1 MTYQINGKEFSQRP
15 HPGQCLRTFLR
26 ELEHFGVKKGCDAG
40 DCGACTVL
48 IDGEPVH
55 SCLIPAFRA
64 DGHAVTTIEGLAPDG
79 GTHPMQQAFLDAQAF
94 QCGFCTS
101 GMILT
106 CASLNQ
112 AQRQD
117 LGASLKGNL
126 CRCTGYRAIEDALN
140 GKKNIEEAAAGT
152 AFGRSLPA
160 PAGPQLVRGAAPYTF
175 DTAMEGLLHIK
186 MLRSP
191 HPHAKI
197 VSIDKTA
204 ALNVAGVHAVLT
216 FEDAPDRLFSTARH
230 EKTWMDPDDT
240 RVLDD
245 VVRFIGQKVAAVVAE
260 SEAAAEEACRRL
272 KVDYEI
278 LPDVVDPERAIAP
291 GAPAI
296 HAGKTR
302 QQRVANAQRNIVA
315 ETRGE
320 FGNVA
325 SALAQAA
332 VTYEGTF
339 TTQRVQHAAL
349 ETHGGLAWVDPS
361 GILNVRSSTQT
372 PFLTRRAL
380 ADIFNLA
387 PDKVRVFCERV
398 GGGFGGKQEMFVE
411 DILALAALRTGRPV
425 KLELTRE
432 EQFISTSTRHP
443 MRITVKAGADRSGK
457 LTALQLDVLSNTG
470 AYGNH
475 AGPVLSHACG
485 ELIGVYNCPNK
496 KVDAVVTYT
505 NTVPS
510 GAFRGYGLPQT
521 LFAVEAAIDELARR
535 LGISP
540 FEIRRRNIVKPG
552 DPMLSPPGSG
562 HTDVLYGSY
571 GLDQCLDLVE
581 RAMQAEGPNIE
592 LSADWLVGEGI
603 ALTMIDTVPPDGHI
617 ADASI
622 SLREDGGFELTVGTA
637 EFGNGTSTVHRQIAA
652 TVLKTTVDQI
662 HLLQS
667 DTAHGGHDTGA
678 YGSTG
683 TFVAGRATQAAAENL
698 AGELKS
704 LASHTTGTDPASCV
718 LENDSVDL
726 RQAAPVIRATCGGS
740 ARTGNNTSRQRHLG
754 RHAALGR
761 VQCPGVSRRREQT
774 HRRNQDP
781 EKRACRGC
789 RPGRQ
794 SDAVPRTGR
803 GRRGAIARRNVVR
816 GNGDRWARPRGESQ
830 ISRLSLAVVCRY
842 SAHRGVFRGHHRHA
856 GTDGRKIDERKPL
869 QSGGCSARQ
878 CARRCHRHPFHGC
891 AVQAGPVVS
900 AAAGE
905 VWVVAAPRHLRA
917 GLTHLDRRHST
928 PAHGAF
934 NLAVRLIGRQKNV
947 VVVVQPK
954 RRKVHR
960 DKVHVRASHAD
971 LGNLRHRR

>member
-1 MTYQINGKEFSQRP
+1 MSYQINGKEFSERP
-15 HPGQCLRTFLR
+15 QAGQCLRTFLR
-26 ELEHFGVKKGCDAG
+26 ELGHFGVKKGCDAG

-55 SCLIPAFRA
+55 SCIVPAFRA
-64 DGHAVTTIEGLAPDG
+64 EGHAVTTIEGLAPDS

-140 GKKNIEEAAAGT
+140 GKTNIEGAAAGT

-160 PAGPQLVRGAAPYTF
+160 PAGPQLVRGAARYTF
-175 DTAMEGLLHIK
+175 DVAMEGLLHIK

-197 VSIDKTA
+197 ISIDKTA
-204 ALNVAGVHAVLT
+204 ALAVAGVHAVLS

-230 EKTWMDPDDT
+230 EKAWMDPDDT
-240 RVLDD
+240 RVLDNI
-245 VVRFIGQKVAAVVAE
+245 VRFVGQKVAAVVAE
-260 SEAAAEEACRRL
+260 TEAAAEEGCRRL
-272 KVDYEI
+272 KVDYDV
-278 LPDVVDPERAIAP
+278 LPDVIDPAQAIAA
-291 GAPAI
+291 GAPRL
-296 HAGKTR
+296 HPDKTPEH
-302 QQRVANAQRNIVA
+302 RVANAQRNIVA
-315 ETRGE
+315 ETHGE
-320 FGNVA
+320 FGDVA

-349 ETHGGLAWVDPS
+349 ETHGGLAWIDPT
-361 GILNVRSSTQT
+361 GILNVRSSTQV

-380 ADIFNLA
+380 AEIFDLP

-411 DILALAALRTGRPV
+411 DILALAAIKTGRPV

-443 MRITVKAGADRSGK
+443 MRITVKAGADSKGK

-475 AGPVLSHACG
+475 AGPVLFHSCG
-485 ELIGVYNCPNK
+485 ESLGVYNCTNK
-496 KVDAVVTYT
+496 KVDAVVAYT

-521 LFAVEAAIDELARR
+521 LFAVEAAIDELARG

-540 FEIRRRNIVKPG
+540 YEIRRRNIVKPG
-552 DPMLSPPGSG
+552 DPMLSPPGPA
-562 HTDVLYGSY
+562 HADVFYGSY

-581 RAMQAEGPNIE
+581 RAMQADGPNTE
-592 LSADWLVGEGI
+592 LSADWLTGDGI
-603 ALTMIDTVPPDGHI
+603 ALTMIDTVPPGGHL
-617 ADASI
+617 ADARI
-622 SLREDGGFELTVGTA
+622 SLQDDGGFELTVGTA

-652 TVLKTTVDQI
+652 TALATTVDQI
-662 HLLQS
+662 RLLQS

-678 YGSTG
+678 YGSAG

-698 AGELKS
+698 ADDLRVFASTATKTNPDACMLENESAVCGRQRLSFAQLAEAARAQGHALSATGTSAGTPRSVAFNVQGFRVAVNKFTGEIKILKS
-704 LASHTTGTDPASCV
+704 V
-718 LENDSVDL
+718 
-726 RQAAPVIRATCGGS
+726 QAADAGRVANPMQCRGQIEGGVAQSLGATLYEEMVIDDRGRVVNPKFRDYHLPSFADLPRTEVFFADTTDSMGPMGAKSMSESPYNPVA
-740 ARTGNNTSRQRHLG
+740 
-754 RHAALGR
+754 AALGNALADATGIR
-761 VQCPGVSRRREQT
+761 FT
-774 HRRNQDP
+774 
-781 EKRACRGC
+781 
-789 RPGRQ
+789 
-794 SDAVPRTGR
+794 AVPFKP
-803 GRRGAIARRNVVR
+803 
-816 GNGDRWARPRGESQ
+816 DRLWPMLHEKFG
-830 ISRLSLAVVCRY
+830 
-842 SAHRGVFRGHHRHA
+842 
-856 GTDGRKIDERKPL
+856 
-869 QSGGCSARQ
+869 
-878 CARRCHRHPFHGC
+878 
-891 AVQAGPVVS
+891 
-900 AAAGE
+900 
-905 VWVVAAPRHLRA
+905 
-917 GLTHLDRRHST
+917 
-928 PAHGAF
+928 
-934 NLAVRLIGRQKNV
+934 
-947 VVVVQPK
+947 
-954 RRKVHR
+954 
-960 DKVHVRASHAD
+960 
-971 LGNLRHRR
+971 